1 MIYSHGVMMM
11 MNVKQWGGERI
22 FLYILYIHLYIYM
35 TISSSSCDTEVLGI
49 YTFFPYFF
57 NFSLPM
63 PPSELIFFPLNIT
76 PLAFYLNPAPPPLV
90 LLPPGTTLKLFLSNG
105 SAAFCGYLDRTW
117 INMTGIQ
124 FQNPRPQMKT
134 RIKRRTGFLL
144 LFMQTCCEC
153 RENGS

>member
-1 MIYSHGVMMM
+1 
-11 MNVKQWGGERI
+11 
-22 FLYILYIHLYIYM
+22 M

-57 NFSLPM
+57 IFLSPCP

-90 LLPPGTTLKLFLSNG
+90 LLPPWTTLKLFLSDG